1 MKCANGAAPAASV
14 AATGHVNNGAPSG
27 QVNNGANG
35 VISATAIATSSEAA
49 ATSVPM
55 STSTGIPRYVHHKIT
70 MVNIMQIIYFYSC
83 TPPFSFL
90 NFLEQKLS

>member
-55 STSTGIPRYVHHKIT
+55 STSTGIPRYVHHKIICR
-70 MVNIMQIIYFYSC
+70 MFQNIVLRIFHKRE
-83 TPPFSFL
+83 
-90 NFLEQKLS
+90 NFMGTVCNSL